1 MRDGNNVSQS
11 PVDANHGIH
20 VEIEITKTTKESTI
34 RVEIE
39 IMKTTKE
46 NTLKL

>member
-1 MRDGNNVSQS
+1 MRDGNNVSQRS
-11 PVDANHGIH
+11 VGANHGIH

-34 RVEIE
+34 HVEIE